1 MEESSLGRDRRKVC
15 FLSGQEFAKKIT
27 ADVHEALKRLDVVVL
42 TTDDISSG
50 MNMNEGILDALASAD
65 FVCIVI
71 PARRPSL
78 TAMYE
83 AGLATGMRRPLL
95 VVAEAAG
102 ADNLPTQLLSAPTI
116 RYKQG
121 MTTVLRDNLSAYVMQ
136 VQPVAAQHL
145 ASDDMLFSFSGTSLN
160 RHTGLDSRLD
170 NKIAS
175 HFEEAG
181 AIVALDRR
189 LAKNMR
195 PDIIATFPSL
205 GAEFSP
211 IIIEIKSR
219 RQRDMGAVTEQM
231 RKYLLAAEAR
241 LGLIVTESD
250 EQKTTSRV
258 YDSRGIL
265 YVSAD
270 HLLAWDR
277 DRLLTELTRL
287 RNKVVHSV

>member
-1 MEESSLGRDRRKVC
+1 
-15 FLSGQEFAKKIT
+15 
-27 ADVHEALKRLDVVVL
+27 
-42 TTDDISSG
+42 
-50 MNMNEGILDALASAD
+50 MNEGILDALASVD

-71 PARRPSL
+71 SARKPSL

-95 VVAEAAG
+95 VVAEAEG
-102 ADNLPTQLLSAPTI
+102 ADNLPTQLLSAPMI

-121 MTTVLRDNLSAYVMQ
+121 MTTVLRDNLSAYVKQ

-145 ASDDMLFSFSGTSLN
+145 ASEDVLFSFSGAEPN
-160 RHTGLDSRLD
+160 RHIRLESGLGNQLAAR
-170 NKIAS
+170 
-175 HFEEAG
+175 FQEAG

-205 GAEFSP
+205 GPEFSP
-211 IIIEIKSR
+211 IIIEIKSK
-219 RQRDMGAVTEQM
+219 RQRGMAAATEQM
-231 RKYLLAAEAR
+231 RKYLVAAKAR
-241 LGLIVTESD
+241 LGLIVSESN
-250 EQKTTSRV
+250 EEKTTSRV
-258 YDSRGIL
+258 FDSTGIL

-270 HLLAWDR
+270 DLLAWDS